1 MNELPATVYI
11 LDRPYKL
18 RVQPRDEEF
27 LRKAAQLIDTQARN
41 YGKMYAHND
50 RQDLLA
56 MVALTQITQLLE
68 LQDKEQY
75 RDNRLER
82 RLTEINELL
91 SNARGCDDHAAVR
104 PLQEDVQK

>member
-18 RVQPRDEEF
+18 KVRPDDEHF
-27 LRKAAQLIDTQARN
+27 LRKAAESIDSQARD
-41 YGKMYAHND
+41 YGKMYAYND

-68 LQDKEQY
+68 LQDRLQY
-75 RDNRLER
+75 KDTKLAS
-82 RLTEINELL
+82 RLTDINELL
-91 SNARGCDDHAAVR
+91 DTKVK
-104 PLQEDVQK
+104 L